1 MFDQI
6 LASLEKEAAPALM
19 SKLGL
24 DQGQATKSV
33 GAAANSVKEVL
44 GGDNGFGMD
53 DVLSL
58 FSSNTNTSGAD
69 GLMSKIGSV
78 MQGKLSTE
86 AGLAPEKA
94 SLVQSMLLPMV
105 TDFITKHVGG
115 DASNLKNMLGGLGDM
130 GNLGGLAGTAKG
142 MLGKLFK

>member
-19 SKLGL
+19 AKLGL
-24 DQGQATKSV
+24 DQGEATKSV
-33 GAAANSVKEVL
+33 GAAASSVKEVL
-44 GGDNGFGMD
+44 GGNHGFGMD
-53 DVLSL
+53 DVLNL
-58 FSSNTNTSGAD
+58 FSNNTNTAGAD

-86 AGLAPEKA
+86 AGLKPEKA
-94 SLVQSMLLPMV
+94 GLVQSMLLPMV
-105 TDFITKHVGG
+105 MDFISKHVGG
-115 DASNLKNMLGGLGDM
+115 DASNLKNMLGGLGNM
-130 GNLGGLAGTAKG
+130 GDLGGLADTAKG